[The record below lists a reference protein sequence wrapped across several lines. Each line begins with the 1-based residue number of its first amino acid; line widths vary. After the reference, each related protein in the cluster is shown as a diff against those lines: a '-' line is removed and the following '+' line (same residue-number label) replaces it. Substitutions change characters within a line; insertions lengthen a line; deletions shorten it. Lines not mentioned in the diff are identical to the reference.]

1 MARLILGPD
10 ATRDEWLAERK
21 HGVTASEIAAIL
33 GLSPWESARSLY
45 HLKRG
50 EVGDDTDADH
60 MRWGR
65 RLEAPIA
72 DEFADRHPEFS
83 VLPGGLFAHDER
95 PWQLATP
102 DRLLYDGSP
111 TYGLVERD
119 GEIDR
124 EPTSALEIKTGASL
138 DEWGDDGSDEIPT
151 HYRCQVLWQMD
162 VLGVPEARV
171 ALLVA
176 GRTYR
181 EYTVTRDED
190 DIAFM
195 RDAARDFLDS
205 VDLGTPPDVDD
216 TAATQRVLKQL
227 HPDLDDIEV
236 EIDRKVAHEYRKACG
251 AARVAATRKTQA
263 ENQLREQLGN
273 GRYAMHAGVKIAT
286 RSVHQHRSI
295 DTKRLRA
302 DQPDLADAYTKK
314 TTVNKIQPAPRKKE
328 N

>member
-21 HGVTASEIAAIL
+21 QGVTASEIAAIL
-33 GLSPWESARSLY
+33 SLSPWESARSLY

-50 EVGDDTDADH
+50 EVSDDTDADH

-72 DEFADRHPEFS
+72 DEFADRHPE
-83 VLPGGLFAHDER
+83 LLLIPGGLYAHDER

-102 DRLLYDGSP
+102 DRRLFEAVSAPAVYA
-111 TYGLVERD
+111 
-119 GEIDR
+119 GEID
-124 EPTSALEIKTGASL
+124 PVSTLEIKTGASL

-162 VLGVPEARV
+162 VLGVTEARV

-181 EYTVTRDED
+181 EYTVAYDPD
-190 DIAFM
+190 DAAFM
-195 RDAARDFLDS
+195 RGEASTFLQR
-205 VDLGTPPDVDD
+205 VHEGTPPDVDD
-216 TAATQRVLKQL
+216 TAATQRALKQL
-227 HPDLDDIEV
+227 HPDLDNIAV
-236 EIDRKVAHEYRKACG
+236 EIDPDVATEYDTARTALKAAEDRKRH
-251 AARVAATRKTQA
+251 A

-273 GRYAMHAGVKIAT
+273 GRYATSDGHKLAT
-286 RSVHQHRSI
+286 RSVYQHRSI

-302 DQPDLADAYTKK
+302 DQPDLANAYTKE

-328 N
+328 SS